1 MATSLFEIPEWLDYA
16 DFDNYPSEENPTTNA
31 DFINYARNQNKLVGA
46 LVAAVLWQP
55 NTNFIAGKIIISPN
69 MPEGMEA
76 VALTGGATGTAEP
89 AWESGTEEYQD
100 SGVKWKLRYKH
111 WSKSVEEISDLTTG
125 ATNRLPNKAYAVG
138 NVVYVD
144 SNLSVALKCTTA
156 GTTSNTE
163 LDISGVSVGSSVEDG
178 SVVWEVVSRDTV
190 ATIDQQRP
198 IKTFTSLAQL
208 GLDETVTI
216 EEICRTIPKHSILI
230 LNVQQAYQPNL
241 IVGGHDGQLTVMASN
256 INRITLKYAT
266 ATKGTFIASYADW
279 VTPKFSGWEQLATMD
294 DFAPS
299 VSQRNGYYRGKNLG
313 TIASVADADAFNT
326 AHGLS
331 AGTFD
336 DIFVG
341 DEITIKDGTYNAVWL
356 VAGIDWDYN
365 KGDTASGHGILLIP
379 KAPLYNDQMNST
391 NVTTGGY
398 KGSAMHTTKLPAL
411 VTKLQTVLGSHLK
424 KRRVLI
430 SNSVNTSIASMAG
443 EGWTGASN
451 GWEWVDI
458 YAVLPSEVEV
468 YGSTVFSS
476 SFRDVGEACQKLPIF
491 NFINP
496 VYFSRWALWLRA
508 VASSPNFCV
517 VGSHGHAHGNNA
529 SNSFGVRPLIYLA

>member
-1 MATSLFEIPEWLDYA
+1 MQEYNRIEDTEYISDAPSQLNKNMESIATDFSGASFPTKNLFVGMKCLRTDENKIYRLYENASNQLVWQLEYTIVDGGIKVKQA
-16 DFDNYPSEENPTTNA
+16 DGASSATKATNDA
-31 DFINYARNQNKLVGA
+31 NDKAITSYVAG
-46 LVAAVLWQP
+46 VAAGSAQGKIKV
-55 NTNFIAGKIIISPN
+55 TDGAGKSTEFTSYTIATQS
-69 MPEGMEA
+69 EA
-76 VALTGGATGTAEP
+76 EVGTDN
-89 AWESGTEEYQD
+89 T
-100 SGVKWKLRYKH
+100 
-111 WSKSVEEISDLTTG
+111 KSMTPTRTKN
-125 ATNRLPNKAYAVG
+125 A
-138 NVVYVD
+138 
-144 SNLSVALKCTTA
+144 
-156 GTTSNTE
+156 
-163 LDISGVSVGSSVEDG
+163 
-178 SVVWEVVSRDTV
+178 
-190 ATIDQQRP
+190 IDKQRP
-198 IKTFTSLAQL
+198 IKTFTSLKQL
-208 GLDETVTI
+208 GLDNNATW
-216 EEICRTIPKHSILI
+216 EEIANSLPSYSMIIFYVSIVSTETT
-230 LNVQQAYQPNL
+230 NYYPNL
-241 IVGGHDGQLTVMASN
+241 YAESGGLLSIIKGYDAITPLRIHLNSIVEG
-256 INRITLKYAT
+256 INYVAKFT
-266 ATKGTFIASYADW
+266 SYQNMG
-279 VTPKFSGWEQLATMD
+279 FSGWQVFLTD
-294 DFAPS
+294 APS
-299 VSQRNGYYRGKNLG
+299 VSNQRNGYYRGKNLG

-331 AGTFD
+331 AGTFN

-356 VAGIDWDYN
+356 VAGVDWDYN

-411 VTKLQTVLGSHLK
+411 VTKLQTALGSHLK

-451 GWEWVDI
+451 GWEWVDT

-496 VYFSRWALWLRA
+496 VYFSRWDFWLRA
-508 VASSPNFCV
+508 VASSTTFCV
-517 VGSHGHAHGNNA
+517 VYGDGHASYGYA
-529 SNSFGVRPLIYLA
+529 SNSRGVRPLIYLA

>member
-1 MATSLFEIPEWLDYA
+1 MQEYSNFEDTEYISDAPTKLNKNMQSITTDFSGASFPTANLFVGMKCLRTDENKVYRLYETENNQLVWQLEYTIVDGGVKVKQADSASSATKATNDDNDKVITSYVAKVEVGSAQGKIKVTNGAGETTEFTSYAIATQTEAKAGTNNTTAMTPLRVQENVDQNIPAKAFAL
-16 DFDNYPSEENPTTNA
+16 
-31 DFINYARNQNKLVGA
+31 NKLGD
-46 LVAAVLWQP
+46 
-55 NTNFIAGKIIISPN
+55 AG
-69 MPEGMEA
+69 G
-76 VALTGGATGTAEP
+76 
-89 AWESGTEEYQD
+89 
-100 SGVKWKLRYKH
+100 GVKITKGMDLN
-111 WSKSVEEISDLTTG
+111 DLTPGTWG
-125 ATNRLPNKAYAVG
+125 SEATETTKTLFNVPPEVTANFRLVHIE
-138 NVVYVD
+138 
-144 SNLSVALKCTTA
+144 
-156 GTTSNTE
+156 NTP
-163 LDISGVSVGSSVEDG
+163 GWGM
-178 SVVWEVVSRDTV
+178 
-190 ATIDQQRP
+190 
-198 IKTFTSLAQL
+198 QL
-208 GLDETVTI
+208 
-216 EEICRTIPKHSILI
+216 C
-230 LNVQQAYQPNL
+230 
-241 IVGGHDGQLTVMASN
+241 
-256 INRITLKYAT
+256 
-266 ATKGTFIASYADW
+266 
-279 VTPKFSGWEQLATMD
+279 FSGNNNKVFYRGLRNDNGFWGWQELATLD
-294 DFAPS
+294 DFAPTK
-299 VSQRNGYYRGKNLG
+299 SQRNGYYRGKNLG

-379 KAPLYNDQMNST
+379 KTPLYNDQMNST

-424 KRRVLI
+424 KRRVII
-430 SNSVNTSIASMAG
+430 SNSVNASIASMAG

-451 GWEWVDI
+451 GWEWVDT

-496 VYFSRWALWLRA
+496 VYFSRWLFWLRA
-508 VASSPNFCV
+508 VAGSAYFCHV
-517 VGSHGHAHGNNA
+517 SYDGTAHASNA
-529 SNSFGVRPLIYLA
+529 SNSYGVRPLIYLA

>member
-1 MATSLFEIPEWLDYA
+1 MQEYSNFEDTEYISDAPTKLNKNMQSIITDFSGASFPTANLFVGMKCLRTDENNVYRLHENASNQLVWELEYTIIDGGIKVKQADNASSATKATNDANDNAITNYVA
-16 DFDNYPSEENPTTNA
+16 DVEVGSE
-31 DFINYARNQNKLVGA
+31 Q
-46 LVAAVLWQP
+46 
-55 NTNFIAGKIIISPN
+55 GKIKVTNGAGESTEFTSYTIATQSEAEVGTDN
-69 MPEGMEA
+69 TKGMTP
-76 VALTGGATGTAEP
+76 LRTAQEI
-89 AWESGTEEYQD
+89 D
-100 SGVKWKLRYKH
+100 SK
-111 WSKSVEEISDLTTG
+111 
-125 ATNRLPNKAYAVG
+125 
-138 NVVYVD
+138 
-144 SNLSVALKCTTA
+144 
-156 GTTSNTE
+156 
-163 LDISGVSVGSSVEDG
+163 
-178 SVVWEVVSRDTV
+178 
-190 ATIDQQRP
+190 RP
-198 IKTFTSLAQL
+198 IKTFTSVQEL
-208 GLDETVTI
+208 GFALNEVTFEQI
-216 EEICRTIPKHSILI
+216 ANTMPNNSILFFYAG
-230 LNVQQAYQPNL
+230 NTSDSSYYAPNL
-241 IVGGHDGQLTVMASN
+241 QMPQACSVIVEKFDGLGKPMKFLAISISGIPRVF
-256 INRITLKYAT
+256 Y
-266 ATKGTFIASYADW
+266 GTY
-279 VTPKFSGWEQLATMD
+279 TTYNNQKFSSWKQLATTD

-326 AHGLS
+326 AHGLG
-331 AGTFD
+331 AGTFN

-379 KAPLYNDQMNST
+379 KTSLYNDQMNST

-430 SNSVNTSIASMAG
+430 SNSVNTSLASMAG

-451 GWEWVDI
+451 GWEWVDT

-496 VYFSRWALWLRA
+496 VYFSRWHFWLRA
-508 VASSPNFCV
+508 VASSPGFCY
-517 VGSHGHAHGNNA
+517 VGYDGVAYGDNA
-529 SNSFGVRPLIYLA
+529 SYSVGVRPLIYIA